1 MGNSAIKGVG
11 LGVEMGVRAVSHGFA
26 NFHVRPSQSGMF
38 KLMANHHTN
47 KPSMNGDSMLGNM
60 WVNRNLFVPADNK
73 LPVLSRLTEPAVRLH
88 NGYDDDTA
96 GPEVDVFHEPEDLH
110 RLLSSQ
116 QKYKYLT
123 GQNQNNPE
131 DVKIFLCKEESGAHK
146 TLSRLAESL
155 GYQVIQAG
163 RVKGS
168 PETHELTQLD
178 NSSGHYQPR
187 QTLPEDQL
195 PGQFQIT
202 ERAFAKLGWTGYGK
216 SYLWSPRLE
225 KYLPD
230 NQYTVDPKAVE
241 FRPGSSTE
249 SNTKSNIVNES

>member
-1 MGNSAIKGVG
+1 MGNSAIKGIGV
-11 LGVEMGVRAVSHGFA
+11 GVEMGARAVAHGFT
-26 NFHVRPSQSGMF
+26 NFHVRPSQNGMF

-47 KPSMNGDSMLGNM
+47 KPSMNGHSMFGNE
-60 WVNRNLFVPADNK
+60 WANRNLCVPVDNQ
-73 LPVLSRLTEPAVRLH
+73 LPVLSRQTEPAARLH
-88 NGYDDDTA
+88 NGYDDVTA

-116 QKYKYLT
+116 QKYKYIT
-123 GQNQNNPE
+123 AQNPSDPE
-131 DVKIFLCKEESGAHK
+131 DVKIFLCKEVSGAHK
-146 TLSRLAESL
+146 TLASFAESL

-187 QTLPEDQL
+187 QTLPEDRL

-202 ERAFAKLGWTGYGK
+202 ERAFAKLGWIGYGK
-216 SYLWSPRLE
+216 SCLWAPRLE

-241 FRPGSSTE
+241 FRSGACSE
-249 SNTKSNIVNES
+249 SNTKSNIVDES